1 MYIALYRKYRSATFD
16 EVISQEHITTTLKN
30 QVKTGK
36 LAHAYL
42 FTGSRGTGKT
52 SCAKIMAKAVN
63 CLSPKDGNPCGE
75 CEMCK
80 TIAAGCSD
88 IIEMDAASNNSVDD
102 VRMLRD
108 EVMYSPVQCKYKVY
122 IIDEVHMMSPSAF
135 NALLKTIEEPPAH
148 VIFIL
153 ATTETHKV
161 PATIVSRCQ
170 QFRFRRIDQNAS
182 SERLCEIAKRE
193 NAELTRPAADLI
205 SRLSDG
211 GMRDAVSLLDQCI
224 SVSRNVDEAVVR
236 DTAGVAGTEH
246 LFAIADCVKTGNV
259 AYALSV
265 LDELH
270 KASKDV
276 ILLLEELMNHFRNLC
291 MLSSMNMNFSLIPAG
306 SGDKNALAQQTE
318 KFTQGE
324 IMRCIEI
331 LQDYIAKAPRA
342 TNRKTVAEMCLIRLC
357 TPRLD
362 DDNKGLSL
370 RLEKLEKRLDEIEKK
385 GITVAAKPE
394 EEQLPPAFMMART
407 MPPPVPPTP
416 PTPSVPPIPPIIPQT
431 PEEEILA
438 ATPVTLPLTDEDYEQ
453 LAQTPMTLPSYE
465 GDADFDIP
473 EGNMDSNAAPEEIKP
488 EKKEEEQTAP
498 PAWLFEGDDNSGYGT
513 YVPIYPD
520 DDPIADNSYDSS
532 VPPFDIGIDM
542 VTEEKPI
549 AQEQIP
555 EAETEEPPFDPDEP
569 IPTPPVQATPVPQE
583 APVPQDVPAP
593 TEAPTYVYEDS
604 PAPHLKEKIQ
614 AAGDYAEVLDRLPAL
629 LRAMLKQVTVT
640 MSDGRIVISDYTSF
654 HKDFIKSKNYI
665 EELKAVAQQ
674 VTGRPHSVSFDEKDS
689 TNSTESSD
697 PFSTFMTRAQ
707 EMGVNIKHKNQ
718 KR

>member
-1 MYIALYRKYRSATFD
+1 MYLALYRKYRSATFD

-52 SCAKIMAKAVN
+52 SCAKLMAKAVN

-75 CEMCK
+75 CEICK
-80 TIAAGCSD
+80 AIADGCSD
-88 IIEMDAASNNSVDD
+88 VIEMDAASNNSVDD

-193 NAELTRPAADLI
+193 GAELTRPAADLI

-224 SVSRNVDEAVVR
+224 SVSRHVDEAVVR

-246 LFAIADCVKTGNV
+246 LFAIADCAKTGNV
-259 AYALSV
+259 AYALKI

-270 KASKDV
+270 AGSKDV

-291 MLSSMNMNFSLIPAG
+291 MLSSMNMDFSLIPAG

-318 KFTQGE
+318 KFTLGE

-342 TNRKTVAEMCLIRLC
+342 TSRKTVAEMCLIRLC

-370 RLEKLEKRLDEIEKK
+370 RLEKLEKRLDDIEKN
-385 GITVAAKPE
+385 GIAVAAKPE
-394 EEQLPPAFMMART
+394 AEQLPPAFMMART
-407 MPPPVPPTP
+407 MPAPPTP
-416 PTPSVPPIPPIIPQT
+416 PTPPIPPIPPIPPVPAIVPQT
-431 PEEEILA
+431 PEEEALA
-438 ATPVTLPLTDEDYEQ
+438 ATPVTLPLTDEDYDK
-453 LAQTPMTLPSYE
+453 LAQTPMTLPSFE

-473 EGNMDSNAAPEEIKP
+473 EGNMDSNAAPDESKP

-498 PAWLFEGDDNSGYGT
+498 PSWLFEGDDNSGYGT
-513 YVPIYPD
+513 YVPMYPD
-520 DDPIADNSYDSS
+520 DEPIADNSYDSNI
-532 VPPFDIGIDM
+532 PPFDIDI
-542 VTEEKPI
+542 TAEETPQ
-549 AQEQIP
+549 AVAEESASTDEEQ
-555 EAETEEPPFDPDEP
+555 PPFDLDEP
-569 IPTPPVQATPVPQE
+569 VPPPPVQAAPIPQE
-583 APVPQDVPAP
+583 VPA
-593 TEAPTYVYEDS
+593 YVYEES
-604 PAPHLKEKIQ
+604 PAPHLTEKIQ
-614 AAGDYAEVLDRLPAL
+614 AAGQYAEVLERLPVL
-629 LRAMLKQVTVT
+629 LRAMLKQVNVT
-640 MSDGRIVISDYTSF
+640 MADGKIVISDYTSF

-665 EELKAVAQQ
+665 EELKTVAKQ
-674 VTGRPHSVSFDEKDS
+674 VTGTAYSVVFDESD
-689 TNSTESSD
+689 NSGNNEPSD
-697 PFSTFMTRAQ
+697 PFSVFMSKAQ
-707 EMGVNIKHKNQ
+707 EMGVNIKHKNA

>member
-63 CLSPKDGNPCGE
+63 CLSPRDGNPCGE

-80 TIAAGCSD
+80 AIAAGCSD
-88 IIEMDAASNNSVDD
+88 VIEMDAASNNSVDD

-182 SERLCEIAKRE
+182 SERLCEIAQRE
-193 NAELTRPAADLI
+193 GAELTRPAADLI

-224 SVSRNVDEAVVR
+224 SVSRKVDETVVR

-246 LFAIADCVKTGNV
+246 LFAIADCAKTGNV
-259 AYALSV
+259 AYALKI

-270 KASKDV
+270 SASKDV
-276 ILLLEELMNHFRNLC
+276 ILLLEELMTHFRNLC
-291 MLSSMNMNFSLIPAG
+291 MLSSMNMDFSLIPAG

-362 DDNKGLSL
+362 EDNKGLSL

-394 EEQLPPAFMMART
+394 EELPPAFTMART
-407 MPPPVPPTP
+407 MPAPPIPPTPPVPPTP
-416 PTPSVPPIPPIIPQT
+416 AIVPQT

-473 EGNMDSNAAPEEIKP
+473 EGNMQSEAPPEEVKP

-498 PAWLFEGDDNSGYGT
+498 PSWLFEGDDNSGYGT

-520 DDPIADNSYDSS
+520 DDPIADNSYDSNI
-532 VPPFDIGIDM
+532 PPFDIDISGTD
-542 VTEEKPI
+542 T
-549 AQEQIP
+549 AQPTAQNQTADEQ
-555 EAETEEPPFDPDEP
+555 EEEPPFDLDEP
-569 IPTPPVQATPVPQE
+569 IPAPAPTPQE
-583 APVPQDVPAP
+583 APVPQDVPS
-593 TEAPTYVYEDS
+593 YVYEDS
-604 PAPHLKEKIQ
+604 PAPHLKEKLQ
-614 AAGDYAEVLDRLPAL
+614 AAGDYAEILDRLPAL
-629 LRAMLKQVTVT
+629 LRAMLKQVTVKVA
-640 MSDGRIVISDYTSF
+640 DGRIVISDYTAF

-674 VTGRPHSVSFDEKDS
+674 VTGRPHSVVFDENDS
-689 TNSTESSD
+689 NVSTESSD
-697 PFSTFMTRAQ
+697 PFSAFMTRAQ
-707 EMGVNIKHKNQ
+707 EMGVNIKHKNS

>member
-1 MYIALYRKYRSATFD
+1 MYLALYRKYRSATFD

-30 QVKTGK
+30 QIKTGK

-52 SCAKIMAKAVN
+52 SCAKLMAKAVN

-75 CEMCK
+75 CEICK
-80 TIAAGCSD
+80 AIADGCSD
-88 IIEMDAASNNSVDD
+88 VIEMDAASNNSVDD

-182 SERLCEIAKRE
+182 SERLCEIARRE
-193 NAELTRPAADLI
+193 GAELTRPAADLI

-211 GMRDAVSLLDQCI
+211 GMRDAVSLLDQCM
-224 SVSRNVDEAVVR
+224 SVSRNIDETVVR
-236 DTAGVAGTEH
+236 DTAGVAGTEQ
-246 LFAIADCVKTGNV
+246 LFTIGECVKTGNV
-259 AYALSV
+259 AYALKI

-270 KASKDV
+270 NNSKDV
-276 ILLLEELMNHFRNLC
+276 ILFLEELMNHFRNLC
-291 MLSSMNMNFSLIPAG
+291 MLSSMNMDFSLIPAG
-306 SGDKNALAQQTE
+306 SGDKNSLAQQTE

-331 LQDYIAKAPRA
+331 LQDYIGKAPRA

-362 DDNKGLSL
+362 DDTKGLSL

-394 EEQLPPAFMMART
+394 EEMLPAFMMART
-407 MPPPVPPTP
+407 MPAPPTP
-416 PTPSVPPIPPIIPQT
+416 PTPPTPPIPPIPAIVPQT
-431 PEEEILA
+431 PEEEALA

-453 LAQTPMTLPSYE
+453 LAQTPMTLPSFE
-465 GDADFDIP
+465 GDADFSIP
-473 EGNMDSNAAPEEIKP
+473 EGNMESNAAPEEIKP

-498 PAWLFEGDDNSGYGT
+498 PSWLFEGDDNSGYGT
-513 YVPIYPD
+513 YVPMYPD
-520 DDPIADNSYDSS
+520 DEPMADNGYDSNI
-532 VPPFDIGIDM
+532 PPFDIEATAPFTEKT
-542 VTEEKPI
+542 VTEK
-549 AQEQIP
+549 
-555 EAETEEPPFDPDEP
+555 AEEPDEEEPPFDLDEP
-569 IPTPPVQATPVPQE
+569 VPTPQMAEAPAPQE
-583 APVPQDVPAP
+583 DIPLP
-593 TEAPTYVYEDS
+593 TEAPAYVYEDS

-614 AAGDYAEVLDRLPAL
+614 AAGDYAEVLERLPAL

-640 MSDGRIVISDYTSF
+640 MADGEIVISDYTAF
-654 HKDFIKSKNYI
+654 HRDFIKSKTYV
-665 EELKAVAQQ
+665 EDLKKAAMQ
-674 VTGRPHSVSFDEKDS
+674 VTGKPHSVIFSEAESMDNAE
-689 TNSTESSD
+689 TND
-697 PFSTFMTRAQ
+697 PFSAFMAKAQ
-707 EMGVNIKHKNQ
+707 EMGVNIKHKNS
-718 KR
+718 KK